1 MNLKEKDLIRLIHI
15 FNVGKFTNVLTI
27 LKLCQYL
34 RTNFFKKSFF
44 FFYQKMLNIILKEI
58 PLKFTKNDFRQENT
72 PDLLIDFWTCN
83 YYKPHSENCNACK
96 IFCEWCVEI
105 LEERWKEEWG
115 DMKNAIEKLK
125 KKL

>member
-27 LKLCQYL
+27 
-34 RTNFFKKSFF
+34 
-44 FFYQKMLNIILKEI
+44 YQKMLNIILKEI

-72 PDLLIDFWTCN
+72 PDLLIDFWTYN

>member
-1 MNLKEKDLIRLIHI
+1 
-15 FNVGKFTNVLTI
+15 
-27 LKLCQYL
+27 
-34 RTNFFKKSFF
+34 
-44 FFYQKMLNIILKEI
+44 MLNIILKEI
-58 PLKFTKNDFRQENT
+58 PLKFTKNDSRQENT
-72 PDLLIDFWTCN
+72 PDLLIDFWTYN

-105 LEERWKEEWG
+105 LEERRKEEWG

>member
-1 MNLKEKDLIRLIHI
+1 
-15 FNVGKFTNVLTI
+15 
-27 LKLCQYL
+27 
-34 RTNFFKKSFF
+34 
-44 FFYQKMLNIILKEI
+44 MLNIILKEI
-58 PLKFTKNDFRQENT
+58 PLKFTKNDFCQENT

-125 KKL
+125 KEL